1 MIRHRYYVGTVTKG
15 LLDTCSRCES
25 PPYNYDETCP
35 ECDDRARP
43 VSDEQRTKLRETL
56 CEVYGGYTVYAAV
69 GAWRDG
75 VVVKLEPSEVYEG
88 LSPSRLVDP
97 QALAQLLATI
107 AEQST
112 VLWTEETVTGGFSA

>member
-1 MIRHRYYVGTVTKG
+1 MIRHRYYVGTVTGEG
-15 LLDTCSRCES
+15 L
-25 PPYNYDETCP
+25 
-35 ECDDRARP
+35 P

-56 CEVYGGYTVYAAV
+56 CEVYGGYTVYAAT
-69 GAWRDG
+69 GAWRNG
-75 VVVKLEPSEVYEG
+75 AVVKLESSEVYEG
-88 LSPSRLVDP
+88 LSPSRPVDP